1 MKPRSHRERQQ
12 RRCRVQI
19 NPTIASKS
27 RFVASADSHAECVL
41 LSLSPELNQT
51 ARTIFPKEYLC
62 RKQNFQ
68 KASCA
73 KWPLPSCR
81 KLFHIFGG
89 EFDLKKKTPVSQL
102 LLQPVRI
109 LLQQRRKKK
118 TVGDVCSCLPGF
130 QRQPAAVARRPLPR
144 GGGYQ
149 LDSLDFRD
157 DARGWRLDMDMVIIY
172 IYSVNWV
179 VGFFVFCFLC
189 YLFFPSF

>member
-1 MKPRSHRERQQ
+1 M
-12 RRCRVQI
+12 
-19 NPTIASKS
+19 T
-27 RFVASADSHAECVL
+27 
-41 LSLSPELNQT
+41 ELNQT
-51 ARTIFPKEYLC
+51 ARTFFPKEYLS

-89 EFDLKKKTPVSQL
+89 KFEKCVGGNSSPEEPLTSTQTCQNFCDRLSSIAAAFEGLSLFFDDLMSL
-102 LLQPVRI
+102 LVC
-109 LLQQRRKKK
+109 LLA
-118 TVGDVCSCLPGF
+118 F
-130 QRQPAAVARRPLPR
+130 QRQPAAVARRQLPR
-144 GGGYQ
+144 RGGYQ
-149 LDSLDFRD
+149 LDSLDFRG

>member
-1 MKPRSHRERQQ
+1 MG
-12 RRCRVQI
+12 
-19 NPTIASKS
+19 N
-27 RFVASADSHAECVL
+27 
-41 LSLSPELNQT
+41 
-51 ARTIFPKEYLC
+51 
-62 RKQNFQ
+62 
-68 KASCA
+68 
-73 KWPLPSCR
+73 
-81 KLFHIFGG
+81 
-89 EFDLKKKTPVSQL
+89 
-102 LLQPVRI
+102 
-109 LLQQRRKKK
+109 
-118 TVGDVCSCLPGF
+118 VCSCLPGF